1 MRRVDAVV
9 PNLHLGCVVD
19 APPIEAGC
27 HQHRADQ
34 GMRRREILDV
44 KEIDALSEDLRLVV
58 LLDAEPLARIAPS
71 EARLKQVWDG
81 IVRHGA
87 LR

>member
-1 MRRVDAVV
+1 
-9 PNLHLGCVVD
+9 
-19 APPIEAGC
+19 
-27 HQHRADQ
+27 
-34 GMRRREILDV
+34 MRRREILDV

-71 EARLKQVWDG
+71 EARLEQVWDG